1 MFCSRLLG
9 SICGNYS
16 DFLARR
22 VAVGYKAMLS
32 AALHAKTLRL
42 GDIKV
47 SGDVN
52 IATLGE
58 VDTQVMFQGS
68 HLLLDVWS
76 YPLQVVLCLAGLLY
90 LLSWQGMLIVL
101 VIALSMY
108 PILGFIIG
116 IMTTWIIK
124 GMAAKDKRIKFTGEV
139 LGSIQSIKMHAWESA
154 FTNNLAE
161 KRSVELNALQSMAIS
176 NAWLVSLMQ
185 TTPSLL
191 TIAAFG
197 VILWKGQVMDNQ
209 LIFAS
214 IMLFT
219 MFSSSL
225 TQMSTLAT
233 TIQVMKTSLDRIR
246 NYMNLRETNLAPLG
260 EPRNSNQGQGES
272 IEIENI
278 KLQWPGGARILESGT
293 LDIKKRSLAVIT
305 GATGSGK
312 STTLLSL
319 LRYMELNQSRTENL
333 QVAYLPQ
340 QPFLTSGTVRDNI
353 LFGKDY
359 DPELYER
366 VVEACCLRPDFQR
379 LRQADLTPI
388 AGSIA
393 LSGGQ
398 KTRICLARAAYSQA
412 DVYILDDPL
421 AAVDVK
427 VQRHII
433 QRLLGSEGLLA
444 NTTRIISSST
454 PMLSREA
461 DSAYVL
467 DKETLQRRTL
477 SDAPLVEESSIG
489 MAISSSG
496 SDTTEV
502 GITESPSDQPVSP
515 ASSSPKAQSL
525 MANKAKSNPEHTF
538 SDNHLEQAVLDV
550 PQTSTDSKFWKHPI
564 WTYVFAADRFGWPI
578 TIFLLLSGR
587 LVSIFGT
594 YVLKMM
600 SSEPTPS
607 RLRWDLVL
615 FALFSMAQMLLFF
628 MFIVSL
634 YRFCVIPASTKI
646 HTGLVKGVLS
656 RRMDFF
662 SVVPTGE
669 ILNLFTNDIA
679 RIDGSLT
686 GSLISL
692 IAQFANLFLSC
703 VVLIVST
710 PISLV
715 FVVPLIFLCFHL
727 QQFYLEKLRELR
739 HMDVSSRAPLL
750 SYIQEAN
757 DGRVLFKVH
766 NSVSLRLAKFQEML
780 QTNLRAL
787 FPLACMDVW
796 IAVRLQIL
804 SVTLQA
810 LAVGA
815 LLASSVDLSTLGFV
829 MTYVFQ
835 VTTILGNIARISALF
850 EADSVSITR
859 IKEYAILGSQDTE
872 EFEPEE
878 RYRDEVGDGEGLS
891 GKWPTD
897 GKIEFRS
904 VSARYRPGLPLSLN
918 SLNVTISPGERV
930 AVVGRTGA
938 GKSSMILCLL
948 GMMDQVGGEML
959 VDGVDIATVPSSK
972 LLHSLSII
980 PQSPVIFS
988 GSVHGNLDPLGLY
1001 TDEEIIQALKRSTAM
1016 QALEKLSDRKRDT
1029 ISDPT
1034 KILDID
1040 LDPGSSLSSGEIQLL
1055 ALARTMLQESKI
1067 LILDEATSSLDH
1079 ETENLIH
1086 ETIFGQFKNT
1096 IVAVMHRLELTM
1108 KYDKVMVMNNGKV
1121 VEYDSPAALIA
1132 RDDGFYSSML
1142 AEAGLLDDA
1151 RCKLSKS
1158 T

>member
-16 DFLARR
+16 AFLVRR

-32 AALHAKTLRL
+32 AALHAKTLQL
-42 GDIKV
+42 GDVKV
-47 SGDVN
+47 SGHVN

-124 GMAAKDKRIKFTGEV
+124 GMAAKDKRIKLTGEV
-139 LGSIQSIKMHAWESA
+139 LGSIQSIKMHAWESV
-154 FTNNLAE
+154 FTNTLAE
-161 KRSVELNALQSMAIS
+161 KRSVELNAMQRMAIS
-176 NAWLVSLMQ
+176 NAWLVCLMQ
-185 TTPSLL
+185 TTPSFL

-225 TQMSTLAT
+225 NQMSTLAT

-260 EPRNSNQGQGES
+260 EPGNSNQGQGQS
-272 IEIENI
+272 IEIEDI

-366 VVEACCLRPDFQR
+366 VVEACCLQPDFQR
-379 LRQADLTPI
+379 LRQADLTPVT
-388 AGSIA
+388 GSIA

-454 PMLSREA
+454 PMLLREA
-461 DSAYVL
+461 DSTYVL

-477 SDAPLVEESSIG
+477 SDAPLMEESSTE
-489 MAISSSG
+489 MAVSSSG

-502 GITESPSDQPVSP
+502 GITESPSEVLDQPVSRTSP
-515 ASSSPKAQSL
+515 SPKAQSL
-525 MANKAKSNPEHTF
+525 MANKAKSSPEHTF

-564 WTYVFAADRFGWPI
+564 WTYVVAADRFGWPI
-578 TIFLLLSGR
+578 TIFLLLFGR

-615 FALFSMAQMLLFF
+615 FALFSVAQMLLFF
-628 MFIVSL
+628 TFIVSL
-634 YRFCVIPASTKI
+634 YRFCIIPASTKI

-692 IAQFANLFLSC
+692 IAQFANLLLSC

-804 SVTLQA
+804 SVTLQV

-859 IKEYAILGSQDTE
+859 IKEYAILGSQATE
-872 EFEPEE
+872 ELEPEE

-891 GKWPTD
+891 AKWPTD

-948 GMMDQVGGEML
+948 GMMDQVGGETL
-959 VDGVDIATVPSSK
+959 VDGVDIATIHSSK
-972 LLHSLSII
+972 LRHSLSII
-980 PQSPVIFS
+980 PQSPVIIS
-988 GSVHGNLDPLGLY
+988 GSVRGNLDPLGLY

-1016 QALEKLSDRKRDT
+1016 QALEKLSDRKRDD
-1029 ISDPT
+1029 IRL
-1034 KILDID
+1034 LDID

-1067 LILDEATSSLDH
+1067 LILDEATSSLDY
-1079 ETENLIH
+1079 ETENLIY

-1096 IVAVMHRLELTM
+1096 IVAVMHRLELTVSHPRLPLLPST
-1108 KYDKVMVMNNGKV
+1108 DHPCSRN
-1121 VEYDSPAALIA
+1121 
-1132 RDDGFYSSML
+1132 SS
-1142 AEAGLLDDA
+1142 
-1151 RCKLSKS
+1151 
-1158 T
+1158 